1 MTFEELR
8 EKANRRFGRKLSD
21 REIAEVAIEQLN
33 DANESEEAL
42 IERNESLEQQLS
54 ELKAAMPRAN
64 AMTGIEAT
72 VAERVC
78 EILSLESNT
87 CDIEITKD
95 CDGIYMDFKVY
106 GHPLAKYGGCPNED
120 EERYNGCPKEEE
132 DE

>member
-42 IERNESLEQQLS
+42 TERNESLEQQLS
-54 ELKAAMPRAN
+54 ELKAAMPRAS

-78 EILSLESNT
+78 EVLSLDCEWS
-87 CDIEITKD
+87 EIVVMKNS
-95 CDGIYMDFKVY
+95 DGIFMDFKVE
-106 GHPLAKYGGCPNED
+106 GHPLVKYGGCPNED
-120 EERYNGCPKEEE
+120 EEE
-132 DE
+132 

>member
-1 MTFEELR
+1 MTFEEFK
-8 EKANRRFGRKLSD
+8 EKVNRRFGRKLSD
-21 REIAEVAIEQLN
+21 REIAEVAIESLN
-33 DANESEEAL
+33 DAVENEANLSEE
-42 IERNESLEQQLS
+42 IEGLEQQLS
-54 ELKAAMPRAN
+54 ELKAAMPRAS

-106 GHPLAKYGGCPNED
+106 VHPLAKYGGCPNED
-120 EERYNGCPKEEE
+120 EEDG
-132 DE
+132 

>member
-8 EKANRRFGRKLSD
+8 DKANRRFGRKLSD

-54 ELKAAMPRAN
+54 ELKAAMPRAS

-78 EILSLESNT
+78 EVLSLESNT

-106 GHPLAKYGGCPNED
+106 GHPLVKYGGCPNED
-120 EERYNGCPKEEE
+120 EEE
-132 DE
+132 

>member
-1 MTFEELR
+1 MTFDEFK
-8 EKANRRFGRKLSD
+8 EKVNRRFGRKLSD

-54 ELKAAMPRAN
+54 ELKAAMPRAS

-78 EILSLESNT
+78 EVLSLESNT

-106 GHPLAKYGGCPNED
+106 GHPLVKYGGCPNE
-120 EERYNGCPKEEE
+120 EEE
-132 DE
+132 E

>member
-1 MTFEELR
+1 MTFEEFK
-8 EKANRRFGRKLSD
+8 EKVNRRFGRKLSD
-21 REIAEVAIEQLN
+21 REIAEVAIESLN
-33 DANESEEAL
+33 DAVENEANLSEE
-42 IERNESLEQQLS
+42 IEGLEQQLS
-54 ELKAAMPRAN
+54 ELKAAMPRAS

-106 GHPLAKYGGCPNED
+106 GHPLVKYGGCPNE
-120 EERYNGCPKEEE
+120 EE

>member
-1 MTFEELR
+1 MDFEEFK
-8 EKANRRFGRKLSD
+8 EKVNRRFGRKLSD

-42 IERNESLEQQLS
+42 IERSESLEQQLS
-54 ELKAAMPRAN
+54 ELKAAMPRAS

-78 EILSLESNT
+78 EVLSLESNT

-106 GHPLAKYGGCPNED
+106 GHPLVKYGGCPNED
-120 EERYNGCPKEEE
+120 EE

>member
-21 REIAEVAIEQLN
+21 REIAEVAIESLN
-33 DANESEEAL
+33 NANESEEAL
-42 IERNESLEQQLS
+42 IEQNESLEQQLS
-54 ELKAAMPRAN
+54 ELKTAMPRAT

-78 EILSLESNT
+78 EVLSLESNT
-87 CDIEITKD
+87 CGIEITKD

-106 GHPLAKYGGCPNED
+106 GHPLVKYGGCPNED
-120 EERYNGCPKEEE
+120 EEE
-132 DE
+132 